1 MKYVSKSIVLSF
13 ALLQAACSVF
23 SSQTE
28 LRELDKFSALE
39 VSGLAEVIITQ
50 ADTQKIEVRVS
61 GMPITDVI
69 TKVENDILVITTKG
83 FHRGESV
90 KVFVNYNQLNSIS
103 VSGSAEVT
111 GTNILNTRQ
120 MIVTTNRAG
129 DIKDLVIKAD
139 NLIVN
144 INGAGNANL
153 SVEVEDVSIEM
164 NDAGD
169 LKIRGIAKNQKI
181 VSNGSRGTLSNAN
194 LAHSK

>member
-1 MKYVSKSIVLSF
+1 MKYVSKSIILSF
-13 ALLQAACSVF
+13 VLLQAACSVF

-153 SVEVEDVSIEM
+153 SVEVEYVSIEM

>member
-1 MKYVSKSIVLSF
+1 MKYVSKSIILSF
-13 ALLQAACSVF
+13 VLLQAACSVF

-169 LKIRGIAKNQKI
+169 LNIRGIAKNQKI

>member
-111 GTNILNTRQ
+111 GTNILNTQQ

>member
-1 MKYVSKSIVLSF
+1 MKYVSKSIVLSLV
-13 ALLQAACSVF
+13 LLQAACSVF

>member
-13 ALLQAACSVF
+13 VLLQAACSVF

-111 GTNILNTRQ
+111 GTNILNTQQ

>member
-13 ALLQAACSVF
+13 VLLQAACSVF

>member
-1 MKYVSKSIVLSF
+1 MKYVSKSIILSF
-13 ALLQAACSVF
+13 VLLQAACSVF